1 MTVLQAL
8 LDNRDRA
15 LDLLVVGDGGG
26 SGSLP
31 GAEWDDFNKWDNW
44 ENWRLRS

>member
-1 MTVLQAL
+1 VTALQAL

-15 LDLLVVGDGGG
+15 LDLLVVGDGG

-31 GAEWDDFNKWDNW
+31 SVEWDDFNKWDNW